1 MQLIGHIVGF
11 SSVIGAWLVG
21 GTTHVVAGSL
31 GVAEKAADASIRA
44 VDTLLYCCCFTA
56 ALLLLRCC
64 CFTAALLLL
73 YCCFTAALLCI
84 GGGDAVGDP
93 DGDVGSAD

>member
-44 VDTLLYCCCFTA
+44 VYTRCFTAALLLPDCCFAAALLLLHCCFTA
-56 ALLLLRCC
+56 ALLLLFC
-64 CFTAALLLL
+64 A
-73 YCCFTAALLCI
+73 
-84 GGGDAVGDP
+84 
-93 DGDVGSAD
+93 

>member
-44 VDTLLYCCCFTA
+44 VDTL
-56 ALLLLRCC
+56 RCC
-64 CFTAALLLL
+64 CLPLLYCSFAAASLLL
-73 YCCFTAALLCI
+73 YSCFAAALLCT
-84 GGGDAVGDP
+84 GGGDAVGDS